1 MRPPSSCASR
11 GAMSRTDTSSAGAS
25 TSGSR
30 PSAST
35 ANSARPSCS
44 PSSSGCAPAS
54 SSGPSATSASASAST
69 STAVSAATTARL
81 LGSARRS
88 ATQASSRRR
97 AVTRSRR
104 APSKGLGEA
113 TTVHGSHPAAMPRW
127 APEPPVPLPSGCVHH
142 VPGRGEMFLRDTG
155 GDGPP
160 VLLLHGW
167 MFSADLNWYRT
178 YAPLAEAGYRV
189 LAVDHRGHGR
199 GLRSADPFTLRDCA
213 DDAAALLAHLQI
225 PPALA
230 VGYSMGGPIASLM
243 ARDHPQW
250 VSGLVLGA
258 TAMDWSEPRMK
269 AFWRTMAGLR
279 LLMGLAPEAIWRRG
293 LKASGFPESA
303 ITTWTAAELS
313 RGNSVDIAEAGR
325 ELGRYDS
332 SAWIAGIDAPGA
344 VIITTQDTGVPPS
357 KQRALAAAMSAPEF
371 YVRGDHSAVIT
382 HAERF
387 NEQLLAALAAVRDP
401 RPAPA
406 P

>member
-1 MRPPSSCASR
+1 MSPHPSWASR
-11 GAMSRTDTSSAGAS
+11 GAVWRTGTSSAGSS
-25 TSGSR
+25 TPVPS

-35 ANSARPSCS
+35 ANSACPSCI
-44 PSSSGCAPAS
+44 PRSSGCAPAS
-54 SSGPSATSASASAST
+54 SSGPNGGSASASPST
-69 STAVSAATTARL
+69 STAASAATTVRL
-81 LGSARRS
+81 AGSARRA
-88 ATQASSRRR
+88 ATHSGSRRW

-104 APSKGLGEA
+104 APAKVLGEA
-113 TTVHGSHPAAMPRW
+113 TTVHGSYPAAMPRW
-127 APEPPVPLPSGCVHH
+127 APEPPVPLPSGYIVH

-167 MFSADLNWYRT
+167 MFSADLNWYPT

-199 GLRSADPFTLRDCA
+199 GLRSPDAFTLRDCA

-230 VGYSMGGPIASLM
+230 VGYSMGGPIASLL

-258 TAMDWSEPRMK
+258 TAMDWSGRRMR
-269 AFWRTMAGLR
+269 AFWRTMAALR
-279 LLMGLAPEAIWRRG
+279 LAMGVAPESFWRRG

-313 RGNSVDIAEAGR
+313 RGSSVDIADAGR
-325 ELGRYDS
+325 ELGRYES
-332 SAWIAGIDAPGA
+332 RAWIAGIEARSA
-344 VIITTQDTGVPPS
+344 VIVTTKDTAVPPA
-357 KQRALAAAMSAPEF
+357 KQRALAAALRAPVFE
-371 YVRGDHSAVIT
+371 VRGDHSAVIT

-387 NEQLLAALAAVRDP
+387 NERLLAALDAVRDP
-401 RPAPA
+401 RAAPA

>member
-1 MRPPSSCASR
+1 MSPPSSWASR
-11 GAMSRTDTSSAGAS
+11 GAMSRTETSSAGAS
-25 TSGSR
+25 TPVSS

-35 ANSARPSCS
+35 ANSACPSCI

-54 SSGPSATSASASAST
+54 SSGPSATSARASAST

-81 LGSARRS
+81 PASARRLGTK
-88 ATQASSRRR
+88 APWQRR
-97 AVTRSRR
+97 AGRRSKR
-104 APSKGLGEA
+104 APPKVLGEA
-113 TTVHGSHPAAMPRW
+113 TRVHGSYPAAMPRW

-142 VPGRGEMFLRDTG
+142 VPGRGEMFLRDSG

-199 GLRSADPFTLRDCA
+199 GIRSPDPFSLRDCA

-258 TAMDWSEPRMK
+258 TAMDWSGPRMK
-269 AFWRTMAGLR
+269 AFWRTMAALR
-279 LLMGLAPEAIWRRG
+279 LVMGLAPESFWRRG

-332 SAWIAGIDAPGA
+332 SAWIAGLEVRSA
-344 VIITTQDTGVPPS
+344 VIVTTKDTAVPPS
-357 KQRALAAAMSAPEF
+357 KQRALAAALRAPTFE
-371 YVRGDHSAVIT
+371 VRGDHSAVIT

-387 NEQLLAALAAVRDP
+387 NEQLLAALDAVRDP
-401 RPAPA
+401 RAAPA